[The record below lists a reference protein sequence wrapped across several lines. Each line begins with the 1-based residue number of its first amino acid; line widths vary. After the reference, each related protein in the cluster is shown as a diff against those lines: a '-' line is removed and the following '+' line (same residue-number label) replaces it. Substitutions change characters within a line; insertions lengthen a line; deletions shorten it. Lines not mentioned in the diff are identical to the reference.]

1 MNFLKQ
7 ENNEDYQNLL
17 EENKQLKKMLMDYQ
31 NTNRK
36 QDLELKLMM
45 EQYNT
50 IQQSLEKA
58 LEKVLDLEESIPL
71 MIKESKETMS
81 ENLEKQRERN
91 QENLKNWKEK
101 IEELLKKFNQNQTET
116 GEKNLNKLIRENS
129 ELLTM
134 TTKLISNLETLS
146 DKINIASSNSLEQ
159 IEDFKTKS
167 VEAISNIDKNSQIK
181 IENFN
186 KTIDTIFK
194 DTSNNFKND
203 LDKFFINWRRT
214 FVFLP
219 GILFLITFLVTTYIY
234 FTSVNDLREKNSVL
248 QDRLESIYYLHLADK
263 KFWYDSKNQE
273 LLLKEDTW
281 LQNEIKTRKEKAK
294 K

>member
-7 ENNEDYQNLL
+7 ENDEDYQNLL
-17 EENKQLKKMLMDYQ
+17 EENKQLKKILMDYQ

-81 ENLEKQRERN
+81 ENLEKQREKN

-116 GEKNLNKLIRENS
+116 GEKNLNKLIRENN

-194 DTSNNFKND
+194 DTSNNFKSD

-219 GILFLITFLVTTYIY
+219 GTLFLISFLVTTYIY

>member
-1 MNFLKQ
+1 
-7 ENNEDYQNLL
+7 
-17 EENKQLKKMLMDYQ
+17 
-31 NTNRK
+31 
-36 QDLELKLMM
+36 
-45 EQYNT
+45 
-50 IQQSLEKA
+50 
-58 LEKVLDLEESIPL
+58 
-71 MIKESKETMS
+71 
-81 ENLEKQRERN
+81 
-91 QENLKNWKEK
+91 
-101 IEELLKKFNQNQTET
+101 
-116 GEKNLNKLIRENS
+116 
-129 ELLTM
+129 M

-146 DKINIASSNSLEQ
+146 DKINTASSNSLEQ

-234 FTSVNDLREKNSVL
+234 FTSISDLRETNSVL
-248 QDRLESIYYLHLADK
+248 QNRLESIYYLHVADK
-263 KFWYDSKNQE
+263 KFWYDSKNQK

-294 K
+294 NNTK